1 MLGLQESGVVGVD
14 DKCISAHQVRLMPVV
29 LRGRCR

>member
-14 DKCISAHQVRLMPVV
+14 DRCISVHQVRLMPVV
-29 LRGRCR
+29 ERTL